1 MSVLKNTRLE
11 LKVCGMRD
19 ETNLQELFRLDPDY
33 IGMIFYSKSARFFS
47 GDSISIPKEIQ
58 KVGVFVNESIPE
70 IIQKVKQHDLKVVQI
85 HGDESAEFCKDLK
98 DIVPELK
105 IWKVFSVGEDFDMGE
120 LLNYHCVD
128 AIVFDTKGENYGG
141 NGTKF
146 NWGILENYTLNQDI
160 VLSGGITIE
169 DLPKI
174 IEMKQR
180 VPQIRIIDI
189 NSRFEIEPGIK
200 NIKLVKEFSQKL
212 KELQ

>member
-1 MSVLKNTRLE
+1 MSVLDNTPLE

-19 ETNLQELFRLDPDY
+19 ESNLQELFPLEPDY

-47 GDSISIPKEIQ
+47 GNSISIPKEIQ

-70 IIQKVKQHDLKVVQI
+70 IIQKIKQHDLKVAQI
-85 HGDESAEFCKDLK
+85 HGDESVKFCRDLK
-98 DIVPELK
+98 ELLPELK
-105 IWKVFSVGEDFDMGE
+105 IWKVFSVGEDFEME
-120 LLNYHCVD
+120 KIHLYTMVD
-128 AIVFDTKGENYGG
+128 AFVFDTKGENYGG

-146 NWGILENYTLNQDI
+146 NWRILENYTLKQDI
-160 VLSGGITIE
+160 VLSGGISIE

-180 VPQIRIIDI
+180 VPQIKIIDI
-189 NSRFEIEPGIK
+189 NSLFEIEPGIK

>member
-1 MSVLKNTRLE
+1 MSVLKNNRLE

-19 ETNLQELFRLDPDY
+19 ETNLQELISLSPDF
-33 IGMIFYSKSARFFS
+33 IGMIFYSKSARFFNS
-47 GDSISIPKEIQ
+47 EPIPLPKEIQ
-58 KVGVFVNESIPE
+58 KVGVFVDETFSE
-70 IIQKVKQHDLKVVQI
+70 IIQAVMKHNLNVVQI
-85 HGDESAEFCKDLK
+85 HGNESDVYCSELK
-98 DIVPELK
+98 DFFPELK

-128 AIVFDTKGENYGG
+128 AIVFDTKGKNYGG

-146 NWGILENYTLNQDI
+146 NWEILQDYPLQKDI
-160 VLSGGITIE
+160 VLSGGISIE

>member
-19 ETNLQELFRLDPDY
+19 ETNLQELFHLQPDY

-47 GDSISIPKEIQ
+47 GDSVSIPKEIQ

-98 DIVPELK
+98 GIVPELK
-105 IWKVFSVGEDFDMGE
+105 IWKVFSVGEDFEME
-120 LLNYHCVD
+120 KIHPYTMVD
-128 AIVFDTKGENYGG
+128 AFVFDTKGENYGG
-141 NGTKF
+141 NGFKF
-146 NWGILENYTLNQDI
+146 NWEILQDYPLQKDI
-160 VLSGGITIE
+160 VLSGGISID

-174 IEMKQR
+174 IEMKKR

-189 NSRFEIEPGIK
+189 NSRFELEPGIK